1 MLHGTPRLNA
11 IIGYSE
17 LLTEEAEEAGQAHL
31 VPEPEKIRGAGKHL
45 LALIN
50 NILDLSFASPC
61 SP

>member
-31 VPEPEKIRGAGKHL
+31 VPDLEKIRGAGKHL